1 MAFGPVDFTVIRFP
15 GNQFSGEILPALKE
29 VIDADV
35 IRIIDLLFVTKD
47 ADGAVAVVEE
57 MDLDEAAYLGWDP
70 IIGDVTGL
78 LSEDDAISLAESLE
92 ANSSAVLLMIEHS
105 WANKLVSAIQHSK
118 GEVLISERIPRAV
131 IEEMA
136 AVAAE

>member
-15 GNQFSGEILPALKE
+15 GNEFSGEILPALKE